1 MATPKKKVVVE
12 KIAKKWLSTDEAA
25 SYIGM
30 AESFLVE
37 VRKNG
42 KLLHCMIGHSA
53 FFLASDID
61 NLLESNR
68 VY

>member
-30 AESFLVE
+30 GKSFIVE
-37 VRKNG
+37 LRKSG
-42 KLLHCMIGHSA
+42 KLQIGRAH
-53 FFLASDID
+53 
-61 NLLESNR
+61 
-68 VY
+68 V